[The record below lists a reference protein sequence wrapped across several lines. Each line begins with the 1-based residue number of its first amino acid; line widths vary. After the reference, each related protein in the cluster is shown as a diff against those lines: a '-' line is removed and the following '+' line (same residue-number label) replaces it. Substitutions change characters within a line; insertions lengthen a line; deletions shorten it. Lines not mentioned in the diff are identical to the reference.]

1 MLTTLQAIVDITND
15 NEFKELHKF
24 RLTERDWD
32 LLKDYQEI
40 LQVIACFATIDYTD
54 TNPLGSSCIPRCF
67 GR

>member
-1 MLTTLQAIVDITND
+1 MLTTVQAIVDITND

-40 LQVIACFATIDYTD
+40 LQVIVSFATIDHTD
-54 TNPLGSSCIPRCF
+54 TNTLGSSCIPGCF
-67 GR
+67 GC